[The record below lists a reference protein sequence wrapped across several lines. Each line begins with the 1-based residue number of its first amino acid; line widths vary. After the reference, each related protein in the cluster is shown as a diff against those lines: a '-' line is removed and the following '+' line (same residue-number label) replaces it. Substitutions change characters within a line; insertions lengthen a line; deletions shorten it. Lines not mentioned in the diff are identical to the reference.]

1 MHILLWLHPNYK
13 CSSPEDINKI
23 ISVKLLDT
31 FLYPIAYQVVAE
43 FTVYGP
49 CGFAH
54 LNFPYMVKGYCSK
67 YNPKNFQI
75 RTIVNEDE
83 FPICR
88 RRDMPHNITIKNN
101 IQLDNR
107 YVVPHNIDLIVK
119 Y

>member
-1 MHILLWLHPNYK
+1 
-13 CSSPEDINKI
+13 
-23 ISVKLLDT
+23 
-31 FLYPIAYQVVAE
+31 
-43 FTVYGP
+43 
-49 CGFAH
+49 
-54 LNFPYMVKGYCSK
+54 MVKGYCSK

-119 Y
+119 YQAHINVAICGQFGAIKYLFRYVNKRPDGA